1 MTGKSSRL
9 SGWAKLGVG
18 LAIGSFIPWLM
29 LPVLPFLPLSVAQK
43 AIGAGFLLGLAEV
56 MFWAGVLLAGQEVVR
71 RYRSKLKPRRIWDWV
86 RGKYR

>member
-1 MTGKSSRL
+1 MSEKSLRL
-9 SGWAKLGVG
+9 TWIAKFGVG
-18 LAIGSFIPWLM
+18 LAIGSFIPWLL
-29 LPVLPFLPLSVAQK
+29 LPVLPFLPLTGTQK

-71 RYRSKLKPRRIWDWV
+71 RYRSRFKPRRIWDWV